1 MEATG
6 GTERKVRI
14 RRRTVILNY
23 TKRIQ
28 CTLILLACL
37 ILLAGCGN
45 SAENSDISEK
55 LKEKAETVSGQEA
68 SAGSIIP

>member
-1 MEATG
+1 MKDTDQKEDSHLELYKKNTMHA
-6 GTERKVRI
+6 
-14 RRRTVILNY
+14 Y
-23 TKRIQ
+23 PS
-28 CTLILLACL
+28 CMSY
-37 ILLAGCGN
+37 LLAGCGN